1 MRPKNL
7 EYMNLG
13 NSTRITTVQDKEIV
27 LTGSDGHTFK
37 MKIADLAEAVRQ
49 VMPVATNIANGLMD
63 KTVFSMIDSRLNPFK
78 GTNNATD
85 INQLFKECDAGLTM
99 YNLISAAIN
108 SPGAGFLLH
117 FQRLNK
123 GDLSSSQIVYQL
135 AMLST
140 RSMQYRYGTP
150 SATDM
155 SYSNWIVL

>member
-1 MRPKNL
+1 
-7 EYMNLG
+7 MNLG

-63 KTVFSMIDSRLNPFK
+63 KTVFSMIDSMLNPFK

-85 INQLFKECDAGLTM
+85 INQLFKECDIGLTM
-99 YNLISAAIN
+99 YNIVSEVIN

-117 FQRLNK
+117 FQRLKK
-123 GDLSSSQIVYQL
+123 GDFSSSQMIFQISILMSGEIICRKGISNGTGINY
-135 AMLST
+135 ST
-140 RSMQYRYGTP
+140 
-150 SATDM
+150 
-155 SYSNWIVL
+155 WIKM